1 VSGVPNAIK
10 SPQQQ
15 GILPFF
21 VPEEGTMSRRFV
33 RVALAVAL
41 FGTSVA
47 AQAQTE
53 IQWWHSMGGA
63 LGEALN
69 GLATKFN
76 ESQKEYKVVPNYKG
90 QYPESLTAAIA
101 AYRAGNAPH
110 MLQVFEVGTAT
121 MMAAKGAIVP
131 VAKVMAD
138 AKEPFDP
145 KAYLP
150 TVTGYYSDLKGN
162 MLSFPF
168 NSSTVMFY
176 INKDAFKKAGLDPQQ
191 PPRTWKEVYVAALK
205 LKASGQECVYTTSW
219 PSWMHVEN
227 FSAWH
232 NVPIGTKQNGMG
244 GFDTEFMFNSPLHV
258 RHISMLG
265 DWSKRGLFT
274 YAGRTNQGDAKFSSG
289 ECAMFSGSA
298 GAQAGIKKAAKFDW
312 SINFIPY
319 HDDVAGA
326 PQNSIIG
333 GASVWVMGGKKP
345 ADYKGVAK
353 FLAFLSRPE
362 IQMDWHTSTGYVP
375 ITQASY
381 DLTRKSGFYEKNPG
395 ADMPV
400 RQLTNKAPTAN
411 SKGLRFGNFVQGR
424 EVIEEELEAVF
435 AGKKDAKTALDT
447 AVKRGNEILRKFEA
461 ANK

>member
-1 VSGVPNAIK
+1 MRIK
-10 SPQQQ
+10 
-15 GILPFF
+15 LLAA
-21 VPEEGTMSRRFV
+21 
-33 RVALAVAL
+33 ALAGAGLVAAL
-41 FGTSVA
+41 P
-47 AQAQTE
+47 AQAQVE

-63 LGEALN
+63 LGAKVNE
-69 GLATKFN
+69 LADKFN
-76 ESQKEYKVVPNYKG
+76 AEQKEYKVNTIYKG
-90 QYPESLTAAIA
+90 SYPESMTAAIA
-101 AYRAGNAPH
+101 AYRAKNPPH
-110 MLQVFEVGTAT
+110 IVQVFEVGTAT

-131 VAKVMAD
+131 VATVMRN
-138 AKEPFDP
+138 AKEKFDP

-176 INKDAFKKAGLDPQQ
+176 INKDAFKKAGLEPVA
-191 PPRTWKEVYVAALK
+191 PKTWKEVIAVAEK
-205 LKASGQECVYTTSW
+205 LKAAGQQCVYTTSW
-219 PSWMHVEN
+219 PSWMHIEN

-244 GFDTEFMFNSPLHV
+244 GFDTVFTINSPLHV
-258 RHISMLG
+258 RHVAMLG
-265 DWSKRGLFT
+265 DMAKKGLFT

-298 GAQAGIKKAAKFDW
+298 GAQAGIKKAAKFEW

-319 HDDVAGA
+319 HDDVKGA

-333 GASVWVMGGKKP
+333 GASLWVMGGKKP
-345 ADYKGVAK
+345 AEYKGVAK
-353 FLAFLSRPE
+353 FFSFLSRPE

-381 DLTRKSGFYEKNPG
+381 ELTRKSGFYDQNPG

-400 RQLTNKAPTAN
+400 KQLTLHEPTAN

-424 EVIEEELEAVF
+424 EVIEEEMEAVF
-435 AGKKDAKTALDT
+435 AGKKDAKTAMND
-447 AVKRGNEILRKFEA
+447 AVKRGNEILRRFQA